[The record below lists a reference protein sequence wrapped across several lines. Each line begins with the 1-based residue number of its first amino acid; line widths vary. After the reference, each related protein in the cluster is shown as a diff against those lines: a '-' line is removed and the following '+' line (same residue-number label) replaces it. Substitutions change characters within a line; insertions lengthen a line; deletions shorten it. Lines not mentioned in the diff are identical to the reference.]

1 MHKQIQRGQSTS
13 PTCREKW
20 AVNVGKEVFFISGDQ
35 VAALKKLMTDGSRG
49 LVWFGN
55 FAVSIPHIQYIALVE
70 RSSILDN
77 LPALPRETEVSEAER
92 ARMLDSLAK
101 MREEL
106 IKKKVITSK
115 HVSSP

>member
-1 MHKQIQRGQSTS
+1 
-13 PTCREKW
+13 
-20 AVNVGKEVFFISGDQ
+20 
-35 VAALKKLMTDGSRG
+35 MTDGSRG